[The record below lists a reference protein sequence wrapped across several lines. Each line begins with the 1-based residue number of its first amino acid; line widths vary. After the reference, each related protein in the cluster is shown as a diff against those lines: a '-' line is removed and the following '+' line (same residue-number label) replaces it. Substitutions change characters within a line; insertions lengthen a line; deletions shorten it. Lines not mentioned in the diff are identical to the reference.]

1 MASTEKRR
9 PADENAEDHIG
20 RATITIDGEQED
32 APSEGNAYAAKMKAG
47 HTREARNQKIFIMGV
62 VLVALYAFA
71 LVVPK
76 NILSTATLFA
86 DNGYTISWFI
96 MQLQSNLNGILTV
109 LTGNVEGGGGYDSTM
124 IRYVIIAFTGAGMAL
139 CGAVYQG
146 SFNNALVSPST
157 LGVMSG
163 ASAGMI
169 FYVVFLYDSAS
180 SEFLSSSSSSA
191 SAIIDGATAS
201 SDPLSYIL
209 NSYGLALC
217 SFIGCMLVV
226 SIVILVL
233 KLGRGGSS
241 AIFMIITGQVIGG
254 IIGAVTNSVRYY
266 YLTVDTYGEKAQLL
280 QDLMIASFFRNYTWI
295 DLVAIG
301 VPLIITFVVVMAL
314 RQKMMLLSMDAT
326 EQRAIGIESKR
337 IRYVVLVL
345 CTLLTAL
352 IVSFCGQVGFVG
364 FLVPHLA
371 RRLVGPNFKYLLPA
385 STVLGAIFVLGAY
398 TLLMITLG
406 AEYETMVGMFIS
418 IAGAT
423 VFLVTALR
431 GGGNVR
437 GQFK

>member
-1 MASTEKRR
+1 MAVSDKKKA
-9 PADENAEDHIG
+9 PAAEQEHVG
-20 RATITIDGEQED
+20 RATITIDGEESPAQ
-32 APSEGNAYAAKMKAG
+32 GNSYAAQTKAG
-47 HTREARNQKIFIMGV
+47 HTREERNQKIFIMGV
-62 VLVALYAFA
+62 ILVALYAFA

-76 NILSTATLFA
+76 NIIATAVGVA

-96 MQLQSNLNGILTV
+96 LQLQGNLNGILAV
-109 LTGNVEGGGGYDSTM
+109 LTGNEIATNGYDAMM
-124 IRYVIIAFTGAGMAL
+124 IRYVMIAFTGAGMAL

-146 SFNNALVSPST
+146 TFNNALVSPST

-169 FYVVFLYDSAS
+169 FYVVFLYDSS
-180 SEFLSSSSSSA
+180 STEFLSSASA
-191 SAIIDGATAS
+191 STSAIVSGASAS
-201 SDPLSYIL
+201 DDPLGYIL
-209 NSYGLALC
+209 GSYGLALC

-226 SIVILVL
+226 AIVVAVL
-233 KLGRGGSS
+233 KFGRGGSS

-266 YLTVDTYGEKAQLL
+266 YLTVDTYGEKASLL
-280 QDLMIASFFRNYTWI
+280 QDLMIASFFRNYTWL
-295 DLVAIG
+295 DLVAVG
-301 VPLIITFVVVMAL
+301 VPLIVTFLVVMHL
-314 RQKMMLLSMDAT
+314 RQKMMLLSMDTT
-326 EQRAIGIESKR
+326 EQRTLGIESKR
-337 IRYVVLVL
+337 TRYLVLTL

-364 FLVPHLA
+364 FLVPHMA

-398 TLLMITLG
+398 TLLMMTLG

-418 IAGAT
+418 IGGAA

>member
-1 MASTEKRR
+1 MATSDKRR
-9 PADENAEDHIG
+9 QAEDNREGHVG
-20 RATITIDGEQED
+20 RATITIDGEHED
-32 APSEGNAYAAKMKAG
+32 APAEGNDYAAKVKAG

-76 NILSTATLFA
+76 NIISTATMFA

-96 MQLQSNLNGILTV
+96 LQLQDNLNGILTV
-109 LTGNVEGGGGYDSTM
+109 VTGNLSGTGGYDSTM

-146 SFNNALVSPST
+146 SFNNSLVSPST

-169 FYVVFLYDSAS
+169 FYVVFMYDSAS
-180 SEFLSSSSSSA
+180 SEFLSSSKSSA
-191 SAIIDGATAS
+191 TAIINGAAAS
-201 SDPLSYIL
+201 SDPLSYII

-233 KLGRGGSS
+233 KLGRGGNS
-241 AIFMIITGQVIGG
+241 AIFMIITGQVMGG
-254 IIGAVTNSVRYY
+254 VIGAVTNSVRYY

-301 VPLIITFVVVMAL
+301 VPLVITFIVVMAL
-314 RQKMMLLSMDAT
+314 RQKMMLLSADAT
-326 EQRAIGIESKR
+326 EQRAMGIESKR
-337 IRYVVLVL
+337 VRYAVLAL
-345 CTLLTAL
+345 CMLLTAL

-371 RRLVGPNFKYLLPA
+371 RRIVGPNFKYLLPA

-398 TLLMITLG
+398 TILMVTLG
-406 AEYETMVGMFIS
+406 PDYETMVGMFIS
-418 IAGAT
+418 IAGAA

-437 GQFK
+437 GQFR